1 MEQKFRRSLKLKQ
14 QSQKCIF
21 PINFRQQEVEQFLNE
36 EHTFREYTQ
45 KIFKYQRIDED
56 IQYNNTQ
63 VSIQRVLVWIT
74 SCSSPLNVPTYKQH
88 GPLSQCHHINCFD
101 VQCDELI
108 KGLHKRTNGLV
119 KKLLQR
125 LMDDHNEASEQ

>member
-1 MEQKFRRSLKLKQ
+1 MFLYMLVNLFMHNAGSL
-14 QSQKCIF
+14 SF
-21 PINFRQQEVEQFLNE
+21 
-36 EHTFREYTQ
+36 
-45 KIFKYQRIDED
+45 
-56 IQYNNTQ
+56 
-63 VSIQRVLVWIT
+63 
-74 SCSSPLNVPTYKQH
+74 
-88 GPLSQCHHINCFD
+88 QCHHINCFD

>member
-1 MEQKFRRSLKLKQ
+1 MEF
-14 QSQKCIF
+14 
-21 PINFRQQEVEQFLNE
+21 
-36 EHTFREYTQ
+36 
-45 KIFKYQRIDED
+45 
-56 IQYNNTQ
+56 
-63 VSIQRVLVWIT
+63 VL
-74 SCSSPLNVPTYKQH
+74 L
-88 GPLSQCHHINCFD
+88 LLFQCHHINCFD